1 MIHKYTMNGFYI
13 VLDVHSG
20 SVSVVDQAAYRL
32 LDYLSAPMEPACPQ
46 ELLDKLSGEFPKE
59 DLISAYEEL
68 YALYDQG
75 LLFSEDDYA
84 QFADKMVQSPV
95 KAMCLHIAHDCNLR

>member
-32 LDYLSAPMEPACPQ
+32 LDYLSAPMEP
-46 ELLDKLSGEFPKE
+46 G
-59 DLISAYEEL
+59 
-68 YALYDQG
+68 
-75 LLFSEDDYA
+75 
-84 QFADKMVQSPV
+84 
-95 KAMCLHIAHDCNLR
+95 